1 LQQLAELRDE
11 ARQPGQL
18 SAAIQAEVKRGEAR
32 WFYVKQE
39 KGGEA
44 GELERM
50 VDDELCAIIAGQE
63 EILATLS
70 GDGAGKKKHRTN
82 PIINTDG

>member
-32 WFYVKQE
+32 WSYVKQE